1 MVPLEFSGLEQAM
14 SLSSVQ
20 VAGLLSGMRDRL
32 QVLEEEI
39 SRKLG
44 DSAEDLNAFDRVG
57 DSGDLSMAISSSEV
71 DLSEAL
77 RDIEEW
83 RGLRRAIRRI
93 EEGAYGICSDCG
105 LEIPFSRLQVQPFA
119 SRCIECQ
126 SRNEM
131 ATRVHTSS
139 M

>member
-1 MVPLEFSGLEQAM
+1 MA
-14 SLSSVQ
+14 LSSEQ
-20 VAGLLSGMRDRL
+20 MAGLLAGMRERL

-44 DSAEDLNAFDRVG
+44 DSAEDLNALDRVG
-57 DSGDLSMAISSSEV
+57 DSGDLSLAIASSDV

-83 RGLRRAIRRI
+83 RGLRAAMRRI
-93 EEGAYGICSDCG
+93 EQGVYGVCSDCG
-105 LEIPFSRLQVQPFA
+105 LEIPFSRLRVQPFA
-119 SRCIECQ
+119 LRCIDCQ
-126 SRNEM
+126 SRNELT
-131 ATRVHTSS
+131 ARVHTSS